1 MPLVQY
7 NGFMRLNLARGFIG
21 VVILFNLQAAAV
33 FLLWP
38 ARFTPG
44 FELGGAV
51 GGAMLRGLGVLFVMW
66 NVPYAVALWH
76 PIRQRISLYE
86 ALAMQT
92 IGLVGEAVIYFSL
105 PIVHDLLRASISRF
119 IIFDALGLV
128 LLAVAAWVTRRSKNE
143 YDDST
148 SHKMK

>member
-1 MPLVQY
+1 
-7 NGFMRLNLARGFIG
+7 MRLNLARILIG
-21 VVILFNLQAAAV
+21 VVISLNLQAAAV

-76 PIRQRISLYE
+76 PVRHRISLYE

-92 IGLVGEAVIYFSL
+92 IGLVGEAIIYLSL
-105 PIVHDLLRASISRF
+105 PLTHTLLRASILRF
-119 IIFDALGLV
+119 IGFDALGLV
-128 LLAVAAWVTRRSKNE
+128 LLAVATWSTRRSKNK
-143 YDDST
+143 YMGST
-148 SHKMK
+148 SHTMN

>member
-1 MPLVQY
+1 MPLFQY
-7 NGFMRLNLARGFIG
+7 NGFMKLNLARSSIG

-38 ARFTPG
+38 ERYATG

-76 PIRQRISLYE
+76 PVRQRISLYE

-92 IGLVGEAVIYFSL
+92 IGLDGEA
-105 PIVHDLLRASISRF
+105 
-119 IIFDALGLV
+119 IIFTTLPNIH
-128 LLAVAAWVTRRSKNE
+128 S
-143 YDDST
+143 
-148 SHKMK
+148 

>member
-1 MPLVQY
+1 
-7 NGFMRLNLARGFIG
+7 MRLNLARALIG
-21 VVILFNLQAAAV
+21 VVILFNLQAAVV

-51 GGAMLRGLGVLFVMW
+51 GEAMLRGLGVLFLMW

-76 PIRQRISLYE
+76 PIRHRISLYE

-92 IGLVGEAVIYFSL
+92 IGLIWEA
-105 PIVHDLLRASISRF
+105 
-119 IIFDALGLV
+119 IIFTTLPNIHSYMKSA
-128 LLAVAAWVTRRSKNE
+128 TRHHIHFE
-143 YDDST
+143 L
-148 SHKMK
+148 

>member
-1 MPLVQY
+1 
-7 NGFMRLNLARGFIG
+7 MRLNLARGFIG
-21 VVILFNLQAAAV
+21 VVILFNLQAAAL

-76 PIRQRISLYE
+76 PVRHRISLYE
-86 ALAMQT
+86 ALAMQI
-92 IGLVGEAVIYFSL
+92 IGLAGEAIIYLSL
-105 PIVHDLLRASISRF
+105 PATHELLRASILRF
-119 IIFDALGLV
+119 IGFDALGLV
-128 LLAVAAWVTRRSKNE
+128 LLAVATWSTRRSKNK
-143 YDDST
+143 YMGST
-148 SHKMK
+148 SHTMN